1 MRYLSSLRLAT
12 KLEIAFAAVLALTA
26 LVGGVAI
33 WQLAQVNDTSMK
45 LSSHWMPGIRVIED
59 IKSQIARIRTR
70 ELQYVI
76 STEQP
81 EMDKYDKVI
90 AKDLDDLHKMQD
102 DYVKLLES
110 PEEKQTYAQLLEM
123 WDRYMAS
130 RTWIVSLVLGSVV
143 PGAAGAMLLTR
154 CGIEQV
160 NRAITQMDTV
170 TQQNAGLVQR
180 AAHTGQSLQEQAAA
194 PDAHALNKNGS
205 PRAAV
210 LLARSVRI
218 SASLRSSSSAC
229 RSRRRTRGC
238 LRPASRSPS
247 RPRSA

>member
-1 MRYLSSLRLAT
+1 
-12 KLEIAFAAVLALTA
+12 
-26 LVGGVAI
+26 
-33 WQLAQVNDTSMK
+33 MK
-45 LSSHWMPGIRVIED
+45 LSSHWIPGIRVIAD

-76 STEQP
+76 STEQA

-180 AAHTGQSLQEQAAA
+180 AAQTGQSLQE
-194 PDAHALNKNGS
+194 
-205 PRAAV
+205 
-210 LLARSVRI
+210 
-218 SASLRSSSSAC
+218 
-229 RSRRRTRGC
+229 
-238 LRPASRSPS
+238 
-247 RPRSA
+247 